1 MESVIKLV
9 KLTKYY
15 WIMLY
20 IFIRKMQKVLG
31 SYDSEKYKQ
40 VLKVLKEEQK
50 ILHLE
55 ELIDSERIKRRALE
69 QEAKLILTQIQLL
82 KTKRDPV
89 DKYRGTSMPKYYT
102 QDNSYKEKAVIRNTL
117 MSTAYKDY

>member
-1 MESVIKLV
+1 
-9 KLTKYY
+9 
-15 WIMLY
+15 
-20 IFIRKMQKVLG
+20 MQKVLG